1 METSVNDASNGE
13 INPVKFAKHLIS
25 CKNQYS
31 VTRVSYISGFSQ
43 VELPVA
49 IAYRPNSK
57 VLSQSGGKGIS
68 QTQALISALMESYE
82 CDAAEKV
89 KPDIYGVSFKDLKNS
104 SLSPLDP
111 HSLPTTLM
119 DYSHHAK
126 IDWSEGYDLF
136 TKQAVLIP
144 FDAVSLDFTRMS
156 DLSLK
161 CFIQLTSNGL
171 ASGQTVNS
179 AITSALLEIIE
190 RHSVT
195 SAELNNSTDSR
206 EVDLH
211 SLDDSIKQQ
220 LISKFEPASVS
231 VKLFYIGIFLEFPV
245 YCSLIVDANGQGNA
259 GWGCHLDDNI
269 AIARAITEANQART
283 IQISGSREDMHRYD
297 YMMLHKID
305 QSIKPDNSIQKRL
318 LQYSELISLHPNSP
332 HLSMESIAD
341 IWAKLDLPNPLVK
354 VLSKDAHKAAVRVVV
369 PFLHGYNYPAYK
381 SILRHN
387 YAEKLLDYMTRITHR
402 PAAI

>member
-1 METSVNDASNGE
+1 METSINDVSIGE
-13 INPVKFAKHLIS
+13 INPDQFANYLIS
-25 CKNQYS
+25 CKGEYS

-43 VELPVA
+43 VDLPVA

-82 CDAAEKV
+82 CDAAENI
-89 KPDIYGVSFKDLKNS
+89 KPDMYEVSYKDLNNY

-111 HSLPTTLM
+111 HNLPTTLS

-136 TKQAVLIP
+136 TNQAVLIP
-144 FDAVSLDFTRMS
+144 FDAVSLDFTRMT
-156 DLSLK
+156 DLSRK
-161 CFIQLTSNGL
+161 CYIQLTSNGL
-171 ASGQTVNS
+171 ASGQTVTS
-179 AITSALLEIIE
+179 AIISALLEIIE

-195 SAELNNSTDSR
+195 TAELNNTTECK
-206 EVDLH
+206 EVDLY
-211 SLDDSIKQQ
+211 SLPDSIKQQ
-220 LISKFEPASVS
+220 LISKFQPSSVI
-231 VKLFYIGIFLEFPV
+231 VKLYYVSIFAELPV
-245 YCSLIVDANGQGNA
+245 YCSIIVDANGQGNV
-259 GWGCHLDDNI
+259 GWGCHPDDNI

-297 YMMLHKID
+297 YMMLHKLD
-305 QSIKPDNSIQKRL
+305 QPDTSILKRL
-318 LQYSELISLHPNSP
+318 VHYTELISLHSNPTD
-332 HLSMESIAD
+332 LSMEFISE
-341 IWAKLDLPNPLVK
+341 IWTKLGLPNPLVK
-354 VLSKDAHKAAVRVVV
+354 VLCKDERKAAVRVVV

-387 YAEKLLDYMTRITHR
+387 YTEQLSDYMTRVTHR